1 MKTIL
6 EVWKKHLYESE
17 AKVPHAYQDSK
28 GYWTIGVGRLID
40 KRLGGGLSDD
50 EIEYLLSNDMK
61 KAEIAARKLVKNFDA
76 LTDNRKVVILDLA
89 FNLGETKL
97 AKFVNTL
104 KAINEGRWEDAA
116 KGMENSLW
124 YVQVGKRSKKLVQM
138 MRQG

>member
-1 MKTIL
+1 MKTVL
-6 EVWKKHLYESE
+6 ETWKEHLYVSE
-17 AKVPHAYQDSK
+17 DKVPHAYQDSL

-40 KRLGGGLSDD
+40 KRKGGGLSDD

-61 KAEIAARKLVKNFDA
+61 RAEITARKLVKNFDS
-76 LTDNRKVVILDLA
+76 LSDNRKVVILDLA

-104 KAINEGRWEDAA
+104 KAVNEGRWEDAA
-116 KGMENSLW
+116 KGLEDSLW
-124 YVQVGKRSKKLVQM
+124 YKQVGNRSKKLVKL

>member
-17 AKVPHAYQDSK
+17 GKVPHAYQDSM

-40 KRLGGGLSDD
+40 KRLGGRLSDD

-61 KAEIAARKLVKNFDA
+61 KAEITARKLVKNFDA

-116 KGMENSLW
+116 EGMKNSLW
-124 YVQVGKRSKKLVQM
+124 YVQVGNRSKKLVQM

>member
-1 MKTIL
+1 MKTVL
-6 EVWKKHLYESE
+6 ETWKEHLYVSE
-17 AKVPHAYQDSK
+17 DKVPYAYQDSL

-40 KRLGGGLSDD
+40 KRKGGGLSDD

-61 KAEIAARKLVKNFDA
+61 RAEITARKLVKNFDS
-76 LTDNRKVVILDLA
+76 LSDNRKVVILDLA

-104 KAINEGRWEDAA
+104 KAVNEGRWEDAA
-116 KGMENSLW
+116 EGMEDSLW
-124 YVQVGKRSKKLVQM
+124 YKQVGNRSKKLVKL

>member
-1 MKTIL
+1 MKTVL
-6 EVWKKHLYESE
+6 EVWKAHLYDSE
-17 AKVPHAYQDSK
+17 DKVPYAYQDSL

-61 KAEIAARKLVKNFDA
+61 KAEITARKLVKNFDA

>member
-17 AKVPHAYQDSK
+17 DKVPYAYQDSK

-61 KAEIAARKLVKNFDA
+61 KAEITARKLVKNFDA

-97 AKFVNTL
+97 AKFINTL

-124 YVQVGKRSKKLVQM
+124 YKQVGRRSKKLVQM

>member
-1 MKTIL
+1 MKTVL
-6 EVWKKHLYESE
+6 EVWKAHLYDSE
-17 AKVPHAYQDSK
+17 AKVPYAYQDSL

-61 KAEIAARKLVKNFDA
+61 KAELTARKLVKNFDA

-124 YVQVGKRSKKLVQM
+124 YKQVGRRSKKLVQM